1 MRTKTK
7 NFFEDLFVLLIIGVI
22 IFFVYIFFFSDDEKS
37 ETLLTNNIVQE
48 KIEETTKPIINEIKG
63 QIENRV
69 EKIVSVT
76 KQQEQKVEEPSQNV
90 EENPIHKHEV
100 INNEI
105 KEEEKKIEEPTSLNH
120 INHQENMAQTTA
132 PVEKIEEPKKE
143 VIAQTSNPIEISKNN
158 EIVISEEAGKIETK
172 TLDSQIQDIQT
183 NENENRDTNDKTNVD
198 QFFKNF
204 ERKVYDNINKN
215 LDKSALRS
223 GQFVNIRVTFLK
235 DGGYEQLIYVSGN
248 MGYFNLIKSSIEE
261 SFPVVIEDSIKGHF
275 PRYYRMK
282 IEF

>member
-7 NFFEDLFVLLIIGVI
+7 NFFEDLFVLLIVGFI

-37 ETLLTNNIVQE
+37 KTLLTNNIVQE
-48 KIEETTKPIINEIKG
+48 KIEETKPIINEIKG

-69 EKIVSVT
+69 EKIVSTT
-76 KQQEQKVEEPSQNV
+76 KQQEQNVEEVSQNV

-105 KEEEKKIEEPTSLNH
+105 KEEEKKLEETSLNH
-120 INHQENMAQTTA
+120 TNHQENMAQTVA
-132 PVEKIEEPKKE
+132 PIEETKTE

-172 TLDSQIQDIQT
+172 TPDSQIQDIQT

-215 LDKSALRS
+215 VDKSALRS

>member
-48 KIEETTKPIINEIKG
+48 KIEETKPIINEIKG

-76 KQQEQKVEEPSQNV
+76 KQEEQKVEEVSQNV

-105 KEEEKKIEEPTSLNH
+105 KEEEKKIEETSLNH
-120 INHQENMAQTTA
+120 TNHQENMAQTVA
-132 PVEKIEEPKKE
+132 PIEETKTE

-172 TLDSQIQDIQT
+172 TPDSQIQDIQT

>member
-48 KIEETTKPIINEIKG
+48 KIEETKPIINEIKG

-76 KQQEQKVEEPSQNV
+76 KQEEQKVEEVSQNV

-105 KEEEKKIEEPTSLNH
+105 KEEEKKIEGTSLNH
-120 INHQENMAQTTA
+120 TNHQENMAQTVA
-132 PVEKIEEPKKE
+132 PIEETKTE
-143 VIAQTSNPIEISKNN
+143 VSAQTSNPIEISKNN

-172 TLDSQIQDIQT
+172 TPDSQIQDIQT

-215 LDKSALRS
+215 VDKSALRS

>member
-7 NFFEDLFVLLIIGVI
+7 NFFEDLFVLLIVGFI

-48 KIEETTKPIINEIKG
+48 KIEETKPIINEIKG

-69 EKIVSVT
+69 EKIVSTT
-76 KQQEQKVEEPSQNV
+76 KQQEQNVEEVSQNV

-105 KEEEKKIEEPTSLNH
+105 KEEEKKLEETSLNH
-120 INHQENMAQTTA
+120 TNHQENMAQTVA
-132 PVEKIEEPKKE
+132 PIEKIEETKTE

-172 TLDSQIQDIQT
+172 TPDSQIQDIQT

-215 LDKSALRS
+215 VDKSALRS
-223 GQFVNIRVTFLK
+223 GQFVNIRVTLLK
-235 DGGYEQLIYVSGN
+235 DGGYEQLTYVSGN

>member
-7 NFFEDLFVLLIIGVI
+7 NFFEDLFVLLIVGFI

-37 ETLLTNNIVQE
+37 KTLLTNNIVQE
-48 KIEETTKPIINEIKG
+48 KIEETKPIINEIKG

-69 EKIVSVT
+69 EKIVSTT
-76 KQQEQKVEEPSQNV
+76 KQQEQKVEEVSQNV

-105 KEEEKKIEEPTSLNH
+105 KEEEKKIEETSLNH
-120 INHQENMAQTTA
+120 TNHQENMAQSVA
-132 PVEKIEEPKKE
+132 PIEETKTE
-143 VIAQTSNPIEISKNN
+143 VSAQTSNPIEISKNN

-172 TLDSQIQDIQT
+172 TPDSQIQDIQT

-215 LDKSALRS
+215 VDKSALRS

>member
-48 KIEETTKPIINEIKG
+48 KIEETKPIINEIKG

-76 KQQEQKVEEPSQNV
+76 KQEEQKVEEVSQNV

-105 KEEEKKIEEPTSLNH
+105 KEEEKKIEETSLNH
-120 INHQENMAQTTA
+120 TNHQENMAQTVA
-132 PVEKIEEPKKE
+132 PIEETKAE

-172 TLDSQIQDIQT
+172 TPDSQIQDIQT

-215 LDKSALRS
+215 VDKSALRS

-235 DGGYEQLIYVSGN
+235 DGGYEQLTYVSGN

>member
-7 NFFEDLFVLLIIGVI
+7 NFFEDLFVLLIVGFI
-22 IFFVYIFFFSDDEKS
+22 IFFIYIFFFSDDEKS

-48 KIEETTKPIINEIKG
+48 KIEETKPIINEIKG

-76 KQQEQKVEEPSQNV
+76 KQEEQKVEEVSQNV

-105 KEEEKKIEEPTSLNH
+105 KEEEKKIEETSLNH
-120 INHQENMAQTTA
+120 TNHQENMAQTVA
-132 PVEKIEEPKKE
+132 PIEETKTE

-172 TLDSQIQDIQT
+172 TPDSQIQDIQT

-204 ERKVYDNINKN
+204 LN
-215 LDKSALRS
+215 
-223 GQFVNIRVTFLK
+223 
-235 DGGYEQLIYVSGN
+235 
-248 MGYFNLIKSSIEE
+248 IKSGF
-261 SFPVVIEDSIKGHF
+261 SFRSAGAASSGAQNATSW
-275 PRYYRMK
+275 RLQRS
-282 IEF
+282 

>member
-7 NFFEDLFVLLIIGVI
+7 NFFEDLFVLLIVGFI

-48 KIEETTKPIINEIKG
+48 KIEETKPIINEIKG

-105 KEEEKKIEEPTSLNH
+105 KEEEKKLEETSLNH
-120 INHQENMAQTTA
+120 TNHQENMAQTVA
-132 PVEKIEEPKKE
+132 PIEETKTE

-172 TLDSQIQDIQT
+172 TPDSQIQDIQT

-215 LDKSALRS
+215 VDKSALRS

>member
-7 NFFEDLFVLLIIGVI
+7 NFFEDLFVLLIVGFI

-48 KIEETTKPIINEIKG
+48 KIEETKPIINEIKG

-76 KQQEQKVEEPSQNV
+76 KQEEQKVEEVSQNV

-105 KEEEKKIEEPTSLNH
+105 KEEEKKLEETSLNH
-120 INHQENMAQTTA
+120 TNHQENMAQTVA
-132 PVEKIEEPKKE
+132 PIEETKTE

-172 TLDSQIQDIQT
+172 TPDSQIQDIQT

-215 LDKSALRS
+215 VDKSALRS

>member
-7 NFFEDLFVLLIIGVI
+7 NFFEDLFVLLIVGFI

-48 KIEETTKPIINEIKG
+48 KIEETKPIINEIKG

-69 EKIVSVT
+69 EKIVSTT
-76 KQQEQKVEEPSQNV
+76 KQQEQNVEEVSQNV

-105 KEEEKKIEEPTSLNH
+105 KEEEKKLEETSLNH
-120 INHQENMAQTTA
+120 TNHQENMAQTVA
-132 PVEKIEEPKKE
+132 PIEKIEETKTE

-172 TLDSQIQDIQT
+172 TPDSQIQDIQT

-215 LDKSALRS
+215 VDKSALRS

>member
-7 NFFEDLFVLLIIGVI
+7 NFFEDLFVLLIVGFI
-22 IFFVYIFFFSDDEKS
+22 IFFVYIFFFSDDKKS

-48 KIEETTKPIINEIKG
+48 KIEETKPIINEIKG
-63 QIENRV
+63 QIENGV
-69 EKIVSVT
+69 EKIVSTT
-76 KQQEQKVEEPSQNV
+76 KQEEQKVEEVSQNV

-105 KEEEKKIEEPTSLNH
+105 KEEEKKIEETSLNH
-120 INHQENMAQTTA
+120 TNHQENMAQTVA
-132 PVEKIEEPKKE
+132 PIEETKTE

-172 TLDSQIQDIQT
+172 TPDSQIQDIQT

-215 LDKSALRS
+215 VDKSALRS

>member
-48 KIEETTKPIINEIKG
+48 KIEETKPIINEIKG

-76 KQQEQKVEEPSQNV
+76 KQEEQKVEEVSQNV

-105 KEEEKKIEEPTSLNH
+105 KEEEKKIEETSLNH
-120 INHQENMAQTTA
+120 TNHQENMAQTVA
-132 PVEKIEEPKKE
+132 PIEKIEETKTE

-172 TLDSQIQDIQT
+172 TPDSQIQDIQT

-215 LDKSALRS
+215 VDKSALRS

>member
-7 NFFEDLFVLLIIGVI
+7 NFFEDLFVLLIVGFI

-69 EKIVSVT
+69 EKIVSTT
-76 KQQEQKVEEPSQNV
+76 KQQEQNVEEVSQNV

-105 KEEEKKIEEPTSLNH
+105 KEEEKKLEETSLNH
-120 INHQENMAQTTA
+120 TNHQENMAQTVA
-132 PVEKIEEPKKE
+132 PIEKIEETKTE

-172 TLDSQIQDIQT
+172 TPDSQIQDIQT

-215 LDKSALRS
+215 VDKSALRS

-235 DGGYEQLIYVSGN
+235 DGGYEQLTYVSGN

>member
-7 NFFEDLFVLLIIGVI
+7 NFFEDLFVLLIVGFI

-37 ETLLTNNIVQE
+37 KTLLTNNIVQE
-48 KIEETTKPIINEIKG
+48 KIEETKPIINEIKG

-69 EKIVSVT
+69 EKIVSTT
-76 KQQEQKVEEPSQNV
+76 KQQEQKVEEVSQNV

-105 KEEEKKIEEPTSLNH
+105 KEEEKKIEETSLNH
-120 INHQENMAQTTA
+120 TNHQENMTQTVA
-132 PVEKIEEPKKE
+132 PIEETKTE
-143 VIAQTSNPIEISKNN
+143 VIAQTSKPIEISKNN

-172 TLDSQIQDIQT
+172 TPDSQIQDIQT

-215 LDKSALRS
+215 VDKSTLRS

>member
-37 ETLLTNNIVQE
+37 ETLLTNNVVQE

-69 EKIVSVT
+69 EKIVSGT
-76 KQQEQKVEEPSQNV
+76 KQQEQKVEEVSQNV

-105 KEEEKKIEEPTSLNH
+105 KEEEEKKIEEPTSLNH
-120 INHQENMAQTTA
+120 TNHQENMAQTIA
-132 PVEKIEEPKKE
+132 PIEEPKKE

-198 QFFKNF
+198 KFFKNF
-204 ERKVYDNINKN
+204 EIKVYDNINKN
-215 LDKSALRS
+215 VDKSALRS

>member
-7 NFFEDLFVLLIIGVI
+7 NFFEDLFVLLIVGFI

-37 ETLLTNNIVQE
+37 KTLLTNNIVQE
-48 KIEETTKPIINEIKG
+48 KIEETKPIINEIKG

-69 EKIVSVT
+69 EKIVSTT
-76 KQQEQKVEEPSQNV
+76 KQQEQKVEEVSQNV

-105 KEEEKKIEEPTSLNH
+105 KEEEKKIEETSLNH
-120 INHQENMAQTTA
+120 TNHQENMAQTVA
-132 PVEKIEEPKKE
+132 PIEETKTE
-143 VIAQTSNPIEISKNN
+143 VSAQTSNPIEISKNN

-172 TLDSQIQDIQT
+172 TPDSQIQDIQT

-215 LDKSALRS
+215 VDKSALRS

-235 DGGYEQLIYVSGN
+235 DGGYEQLTYVSGN

>member
-7 NFFEDLFVLLIIGVI
+7 NFFEDLFVLLIVGFI

-48 KIEETTKPIINEIKG
+48 KIEETKPIINEIKG

-69 EKIVSVT
+69 EKIVSTT
-76 KQQEQKVEEPSQNV
+76 KQQEQKVEEVSQNV

-105 KEEEKKIEEPTSLNH
+105 KEEEKKIEETSLNH
-120 INHQENMAQTTA
+120 TNHQENMAQTVA
-132 PVEKIEEPKKE
+132 PIEKIEETKTE

-172 TLDSQIQDIQT
+172 TPDSQIQDIQT

-215 LDKSALRS
+215 VDKSALRS

-235 DGGYEQLIYVSGN
+235 DGGYEQLTYVSGN

>member
-7 NFFEDLFVLLIIGVI
+7 NFFEDLFVLLIVGFI

-48 KIEETTKPIINEIKG
+48 KIEETKPIINEIKG

-76 KQQEQKVEEPSQNV
+76 KQEEQKVEEVSQNV

-105 KEEEKKIEEPTSLNH
+105 KEEEKKLEETSLNH
-120 INHQENMAQTTA
+120 TNHQENMAQTVA
-132 PVEKIEEPKKE
+132 PIEKIEETKTE

-172 TLDSQIQDIQT
+172 TPDSQIQDIQT

-215 LDKSALRS
+215 VDKSALRS

>member
-7 NFFEDLFVLLIIGVI
+7 NFFEDLFVLLIVGFI

-48 KIEETTKPIINEIKG
+48 KIEETKPIINEIKG

-76 KQQEQKVEEPSQNV
+76 KQEEQKVEEVSQNV

-105 KEEEKKIEEPTSLNH
+105 KEEEKKIEETSLNH
-120 INHQENMAQTTA
+120 TNHQENMAQTVA
-132 PVEKIEEPKKE
+132 PIEKIEETKTE

-172 TLDSQIQDIQT
+172 TPDSQIQDIQT

-215 LDKSALRS
+215 VDKSALRS

-235 DGGYEQLIYVSGN
+235 DGGYEQLTYVSGN

>member
-7 NFFEDLFVLLIIGVI
+7 NFFEDLFVLLIVGFI

-48 KIEETTKPIINEIKG
+48 KIEETKPIINEIKG

-76 KQQEQKVEEPSQNV
+76 KQEEQKVEEVSQNV

-105 KEEEKKIEEPTSLNH
+105 KEEEKKIEETSLNH
-120 INHQENMAQTTA
+120 TNHQENMAQTVA
-132 PVEKIEEPKKE
+132 PIEETKTE

-158 EIVISEEAGKIETK
+158 EVVISEEAGKIETK
-172 TLDSQIQDIQT
+172 TPDSQIQDIQT

-215 LDKSALRS
+215 VDKSALRS

-235 DGGYEQLIYVSGN
+235 DGGYEQLTYVSGN

>member
-7 NFFEDLFVLLIIGVI
+7 NFFEDLFVLLIVGFI

-37 ETLLTNNIVQE
+37 KTLLTNNIVQE
-48 KIEETTKPIINEIKG
+48 KIEETKPIINEIKG

-69 EKIVSVT
+69 EKIVSTT
-76 KQQEQKVEEPSQNV
+76 KQQEQKVEEVSQNV

-105 KEEEKKIEEPTSLNH
+105 KEEEKKIEETSLNH
-120 INHQENMAQTTA
+120 TNHQENMAQTVA
-132 PVEKIEEPKKE
+132 PIEETKIE
-143 VIAQTSNPIEISKNN
+143 VSAQTSNPIEISKNN

-172 TLDSQIQDIQT
+172 TPDSQIQDIQT

-215 LDKSALRS
+215 VDKSALRS

>member
-7 NFFEDLFVLLIIGVI
+7 NFFEDLFVLLIVGFI

-48 KIEETTKPIINEIKG
+48 KIEETKPIINEIKG

-76 KQQEQKVEEPSQNV
+76 KQQEQNV

-105 KEEEKKIEEPTSLNH
+105 KEEEKKLEETSLNH
-120 INHQENMAQTTA
+120 TNHQENMAQTVA
-132 PVEKIEEPKKE
+132 PIEETKTE

-172 TLDSQIQDIQT
+172 TPDSQIQDIQT

-215 LDKSALRS
+215 VDKSALRS

>member
-7 NFFEDLFVLLIIGVI
+7 NFFEDLFVLLIVGFI

-48 KIEETTKPIINEIKG
+48 KIEETKPIINEIKG

-76 KQQEQKVEEPSQNV
+76 KQEEQKVEEVSQNV

-105 KEEEKKIEEPTSLNH
+105 KEEEKKIEETSLNH
-120 INHQENMAQTTA
+120 TNHQENMAQTVA
-132 PVEKIEEPKKE
+132 PIEKIEETKTE

-172 TLDSQIQDIQT
+172 TPDSQIQDIQT

-215 LDKSALRS
+215 VDKSALRS

>member
-48 KIEETTKPIINEIKG
+48 KIEETKPIINEIKG

-76 KQQEQKVEEPSQNV
+76 KQEEQKVEEVSQNI

-105 KEEEKKIEEPTSLNH
+105 KEEEKKIEETSLNH
-120 INHQENMAQTTA
+120 TNHQENMAQTVA
-132 PVEKIEEPKKE
+132 PIEETKTE

-172 TLDSQIQDIQT
+172 TSDSQIQDIQT

-215 LDKSALRS
+215 VDKSALRS

>member
-7 NFFEDLFVLLIIGVI
+7 NFFEDLFVLLIVGFI

-37 ETLLTNNIVQE
+37 KTLLTNNIVQE
-48 KIEETTKPIINEIKG
+48 KIEETKPIINEIKG

-69 EKIVSVT
+69 EKIVSTT
-76 KQQEQKVEEPSQNV
+76 KQQEQKVEEVSQNV

-105 KEEEKKIEEPTSLNH
+105 KEEEKKIEETSLNH
-120 INHQENMAQTTA
+120 TNHQENMAQTVT
-132 PVEKIEEPKKE
+132 PIEETKTE

-172 TLDSQIQDIQT
+172 TPDSQIQDIQT

-215 LDKSALRS
+215 VDKSALRS

>member
-7 NFFEDLFVLLIIGVI
+7 NFFEDLFVLLIVGFI

-48 KIEETTKPIINEIKG
+48 KIEETKPIINEIKG

-69 EKIVSVT
+69 EKIVSTT
-76 KQQEQKVEEPSQNV
+76 KQQEQKVEEVSQNV

-105 KEEEKKIEEPTSLNH
+105 KEEEKKIEETSLNH
-120 INHQENMAQTTA
+120 TNHQENMTQTVA
-132 PVEKIEEPKKE
+132 PIEETKTE
-143 VIAQTSNPIEISKNN
+143 VIAQTSKPIEISKNN

-172 TLDSQIQDIQT
+172 TPDSQIQDIQT

-215 LDKSALRS
+215 VDKSALRS

-235 DGGYEQLIYVSGN
+235 DGGYEQLTYVSGN

>member
-7 NFFEDLFVLLIIGVI
+7 NFFEDLFVLLIVGFI

-37 ETLLTNNIVQE
+37 KTLLTNNIVQE
-48 KIEETTKPIINEIKG
+48 KIEETKPIINEIKG

-69 EKIVSVT
+69 EKIVSTT
-76 KQQEQKVEEPSQNV
+76 KQQEQKVEEASQNV

-100 INNEI
+100 ISNEI
-105 KEEEKKIEEPTSLNH
+105 KEEEKKIEETSLNH
-120 INHQENMAQTTA
+120 TNHQENMAQTVA
-132 PVEKIEEPKKE
+132 PIEKIEETKTE

-172 TLDSQIQDIQT
+172 TPDSQIQDIQT

-215 LDKSALRS
+215 VDKSALRS

-235 DGGYEQLIYVSGN
+235 DGGYEQLTYVSGN

>member
-7 NFFEDLFVLLIIGVI
+7 NFFEDLFVLLIVGFI

-48 KIEETTKPIINEIKG
+48 KIEETKPIINEIKG

-69 EKIVSVT
+69 EKIVSTT
-76 KQQEQKVEEPSQNV
+76 KQQEQKVEEVSQNV

-105 KEEEKKIEEPTSLNH
+105 KEEEKKIEETSLNH
-120 INHQENMAQTTA
+120 TNHQENMAQTVA
-132 PVEKIEEPKKE
+132 PIEKIEETKTE

-172 TLDSQIQDIQT
+172 TPDSQIQDIQT

-215 LDKSALRS
+215 VDKSALRS

-235 DGGYEQLIYVSGN
+235 DGGYEQLTYVSGN

-261 SFPVVIEDSIKGHF
+261 SFPVVIEDSITGHF

>member
-48 KIEETTKPIINEIKG
+48 KIEETKPIINEIKG

-69 EKIVSVT
+69 EKIVSTT
-76 KQQEQKVEEPSQNV
+76 KQQEQNVEEVSQNV

-105 KEEEKKIEEPTSLNH
+105 KEEEKKIEETSLNH
-120 INHQENMAQTTA
+120 TNHQENMAQTVA
-132 PVEKIEEPKKE
+132 PIEKIEETKTE

-172 TLDSQIQDIQT
+172 TPDSQIQDIQT

-215 LDKSALRS
+215 VDKSALRS

>member
-7 NFFEDLFVLLIIGVI
+7 NFFEDLFVLLIVGFI

-48 KIEETTKPIINEIKG
+48 KIEETKPIINEIKG

-69 EKIVSVT
+69 EKIVSTT
-76 KQQEQKVEEPSQNV
+76 KQQEQKVEEVSQNV

-105 KEEEKKIEEPTSLNH
+105 KEEEKKIEETSLNH
-120 INHQENMAQTTA
+120 TNHQENMAQTVA
-132 PVEKIEEPKKE
+132 PIEETKTE

-172 TLDSQIQDIQT
+172 TPDSQIQDIQT

-215 LDKSALRS
+215 VDKSALRS

>member
-7 NFFEDLFVLLIIGVI
+7 NFFEDLFVLLIVGFI

-48 KIEETTKPIINEIKG
+48 KIEETKPIINEIKG

-69 EKIVSVT
+69 EKIVSTT
-76 KQQEQKVEEPSQNV
+76 KQQEQKVEEVSQNV

-105 KEEEKKIEEPTSLNH
+105 KEEEKKIEETSLNH
-120 INHQENMAQTTA
+120 TNHQENMAQTVA
-132 PVEKIEEPKKE
+132 PIEETKTE
-143 VIAQTSNPIEISKNN
+143 VSAQTSNPIEISKNN

-172 TLDSQIQDIQT
+172 TPDSQIQDIQT

-215 LDKSALRS
+215 VDKSALRS

-235 DGGYEQLIYVSGN
+235 DGGYEQLTYVSGN

>member
-7 NFFEDLFVLLIIGVI
+7 NFFEDLFVLLIVGFI

-48 KIEETTKPIINEIKG
+48 KIEETKPIINEIKG

-76 KQQEQKVEEPSQNV
+76 KQEEQKVEEVSQNV

-105 KEEEKKIEEPTSLNH
+105 KEEEKKIEETSLNH
-120 INHQENMAQTTA
+120 TNHQENMAQTVA
-132 PVEKIEEPKKE
+132 PIEKTKTE

-158 EIVISEEAGKIETK
+158 EILISEEAGKIETK
-172 TLDSQIQDIQT
+172 TPDSQIQDIQT

-215 LDKSALRS
+215 VDKSALRS

>member
-22 IFFVYIFFFSDDEKS
+22 IFFIYIFFFSDDEKS

-48 KIEETTKPIINEIKG
+48 KIEETKPIINEIKG

-76 KQQEQKVEEPSQNV
+76 KQEEQKVEEVSQNV

-105 KEEEKKIEEPTSLNH
+105 KEEEKKIEETSLNH
-120 INHQENMAQTTA
+120 TNHQENMAQTVA
-132 PVEKIEEPKKE
+132 PIEETKTE

-172 TLDSQIQDIQT
+172 TPDSQIQDIQT

-215 LDKSALRS
+215 VDKSALRS

>member
-7 NFFEDLFVLLIIGVI
+7 NFFEDLFVLLIVGFI

-37 ETLLTNNIVQE
+37 KTLLTNNIVQE
-48 KIEETTKPIINEIKG
+48 KIEETKPIINEIKG

-69 EKIVSVT
+69 EKIVSTT
-76 KQQEQKVEEPSQNV
+76 KQQEQKVEEVSQNV
-90 EENPIHKHEV
+90 EENPIHKHEA

-105 KEEEKKIEEPTSLNH
+105 KEEEKKLEETSLNH
-120 INHQENMAQTTA
+120 TNHQENMAQTVA
-132 PVEKIEEPKKE
+132 PIEETKTE

-172 TLDSQIQDIQT
+172 TPDSQIQDIQT

-215 LDKSALRS
+215 VDKSALRS

-235 DGGYEQLIYVSGN
+235 DGGYEQLTYVSGN

>member
-48 KIEETTKPIINEIKG
+48 KIEETKPIINEIKG

-69 EKIVSVT
+69 EKIVSTT
-76 KQQEQKVEEPSQNV
+76 KQQEQNVEEVSQNV

-105 KEEEKKIEEPTSLNH
+105 KEEEKKIEETSLNH
-120 INHQENMAQTTA
+120 TNHQENMAQTVA
-132 PVEKIEEPKKE
+132 PIEKIEETKTE

-158 EIVISEEAGKIETK
+158 EVVISEEAGKIETK
-172 TLDSQIQDIQT
+172 TPDSQIQDIQT

-215 LDKSALRS
+215 VDKSALRS

-235 DGGYEQLIYVSGN
+235 DGGYEQLTYVSGN

>member
-7 NFFEDLFVLLIIGVI
+7 NFFEDLFVLLIVGFI
-22 IFFVYIFFFSDDEKS
+22 IFFIYIFFFSDDEKS
-37 ETLLTNNIVQE
+37 ETLLTTNNIVQE
-48 KIEETTKPIINEIKG
+48 KIEETKPIINEIKG

-76 KQQEQKVEEPSQNV
+76 KQEEQKVEEVSQNV

-105 KEEEKKIEEPTSLNH
+105 KEEEKKIEETSLNH
-120 INHQENMAQTTA
+120 TNHQENMAQTVA
-132 PVEKIEEPKKE
+132 PIEETKTE

-172 TLDSQIQDIQT
+172 TPDSQIQDIQT

-215 LDKSALRS
+215 VDKSALRS

-235 DGGYEQLIYVSGN
+235 DGGYEQLTYVSGN

>member
-48 KIEETTKPIINEIKG
+48 KIEETKPIINEIKG

-69 EKIVSVT
+69 EKIVSTT
-76 KQQEQKVEEPSQNV
+76 KQEEQKVEEVSQNV

-105 KEEEKKIEEPTSLNH
+105 KEEEKKLEETSLNH
-120 INHQENMAQTTA
+120 TNHQENMAQTVA
-132 PVEKIEEPKKE
+132 PIEETKTE

-172 TLDSQIQDIQT
+172 TPDSQIQDIQT

-215 LDKSALRS
+215 VDKSALRS

>member
-7 NFFEDLFVLLIIGVI
+7 NFFEDLFVLLIVGFI

-37 ETLLTNNIVQE
+37 KTLLTNNIVQE
-48 KIEETTKPIINEIKG
+48 KIEETKPIINEIKG

-69 EKIVSVT
+69 EKIVSTT
-76 KQQEQKVEEPSQNV
+76 KQQEQKVEEVSQNV

-105 KEEEKKIEEPTSLNH
+105 KEEEKKIEETSLNH
-120 INHQENMAQTTA
+120 TNHQENMAQSVA
-132 PVEKIEEPKKE
+132 PIEETKTE
-143 VIAQTSNPIEISKNN
+143 VSAQTSNPIEISKNN

-172 TLDSQIQDIQT
+172 TPDSQIQDIQT

-215 LDKSALRS
+215 VDKSTLRS